1 MLLVNKI
8 TIDIF
13 YYILQNTLSY
23 RRFSGKLYN
32 IMYVCTRQVY
42 FVIEYAFRS
51 FS

>member
-23 RRFSGKLYN
+23 REFSGKLYN
-32 IMYVCTRQVY
+32 IIDVCTRQVY
-42 FVIEYAFRS
+42 FVIEHVFRS